1 MSKILKWGNSLALRI
16 HYKIAQDLNLKEGA
30 EISLEV
36 RDNVLL
42 IKQEKEATRKL
53 LDILNGSSK
62 KLDDEDYWGEPKGKE
77 EW

>member
-16 HYKIAQDLNLKEGA
+16 PYKIAQDLNLKEGA